1 MSLKLAKHNKFKV
14 KIMQFFWT
22 IDQIP
27 ELQGLSKEQTKEAWQ
42 FCYKKYAFKHWQSWV
57 SLFALGIL
65 AAVGSRFGIIGA
77 AIGGG
82 IGGGIFG
89 FTTTNV
95 LRPHLQDYVSTHF
108 KNDSS
113 SNESSPDNPSNLDQ
127 SGSDF

>member
-1 MSLKLAKHNKFKV
+1 
-14 KIMQFFWT
+14 MQIFWT
-22 IDQIP
+22 INQIP
-27 ELQGLSKEQTKEAWQ
+27 ELQGLSPEQTKQAWQ

-65 AAVGSRFGIIGA
+65 VAIGSKFGIFGA

-82 IGGGIFG
+82 LGGGIFG
-89 FTTTNV
+89 LITTNV

>member
-65 AAVGSRFGIIGA
+65 AAVGSIGVWKKLKQKMDERHIKRCPN
-77 AIGGG
+77 IGQEKSK
-82 IGGGIFG
+82 
-89 FTTTNV
+89 
-95 LRPHLQDYVSTHF
+95 H
-108 KNDSS
+108 
-113 SNESSPDNPSNLDQ
+113 
-127 SGSDF
+127 